1 MSGPTNPPPDDE
13 WGGGGDEWRQPPPQA
28 PQQPPQTQPG
38 YPPAPPP
45 YAGGPGQPGPGG
57 QPPQNIPNYLVHS
70 ILATLFCCLPT
81 GIVGIVFASQVN
93 SKLAMGDVAGAKK
106 ASDNAKLWSLISVG
120 AGVVAVILYFILL
133 GAAGQSS
140 I

>member
-1 MSGPTNPPPDDE
+1 
-13 WGGGGDEWRQPPPQA
+13 
-28 PQQPPQTQPG
+28 
-38 YPPAPPP
+38 
-45 YAGGPGQPGPGG
+45 
-57 QPPQNIPNYLVHS
+57 VHS

-106 ASDNAKLWSLISVG
+106 ASDNARLWSLISVG
-120 AGVVAVILYFILL
+120 AGVVAVILYLILL

-140 I
+140 V